1 MGAGTIISGGADG
14 LYTVKMDR
22 GKARKDAELSRINQT
37 IALLTANLAEYPPI
51 IASREANIAQ
61 WQAALENAIVIYEVL
76 VQIDPTSQQTQ
87 DAAKGVNALLAEK
100 LNAEGSLQAVKAN
113 QNIVKGQLAEA
124 QRRKVFITAVAA
136 EVTQEIWCADLT
148 EDKTGAV
155 STIEIP
161 GEPVGVVMAP
171 QSQEDALILPAG
183 NVVAREL
190 MRADHLYL
198 NAAILPGWQKFKPTY
213 RRGTIVDTDT
223 TLNTATVQIAA
234 TVSTAKDKN
243 LKTINVNQ
251 ETVLLENVPVNYM
264 TCHAAAFEPD
274 DDVVV
279 MFESQDWAS
288 PRVIGFISGPKPCNV
303 FVLAQHGSFFD
314 PAYGPLPRSFMVA
327 VTPTGT
333 VIKEGIQIPEAIDYE
348 GAFSRSI
355 GYYVQFS
362 GVGVMD
368 SDDYK
373 KVKRMTDGVET
384 YLPERLFSLSR
395 QKTELFGIDLER
407 LGQRECVVLNEKT
420 LSVKRAFEVWPYPSG
435 YAITMDAGDG
445 GIVVGGFASTYKL
458 RLYDHD
464 GTFNRE
470 IDLTGSDFIWDVSMG
485 KDYFATIYMPG
496 FTVPWLYVYDV
507 TTGSLIDSLEL
518 GNGWESV
525 TMAGD
530 IIAVQ
535 GNIGGGSTNVSGGKL
550 RLYKLIDGDLVL
562 QSETNP
568 FGNLIATYG
577 MTTSYADAG
586 R

>member
-22 GKARKDAELSRINQT
+22 GKARKDAELSRINQV

-61 WQAALENAIVIYEVL
+61 WQAALENSIVIYEVL

-124 QRRKVFITAVAA
+124 QRRLVFITAVAA

-171 QSQEDALILPAG
+171 QSQEDTLILPAG

-303 FVLAQHGSFFD
+303 FVLALHGYFDDPFFGRF
-314 PAYGPLPRSFMVA
+314 YRSLGIA
-327 VTPTGT
+327 ISPTGT
-333 VIKEGIQIPEAIDYE
+333 VVAQGIQSVTAEPFD
-348 GAFSRSI
+348 GAFSAAGSYWFEYGGI
-355 GYYVQFS
+355 GPS
-362 GVGVMD
+362 TE
-368 SDDYK
+368 DDYFK
-373 KVKRMTDGVET
+373 IIRITDGLIDD
-384 YLPERLFSLSR
+384 LPQRMFSLSR
-395 QKTELFGIDLER
+395 DRREIFGISIPDQKNAVVINYKTRALER
-407 LGQRECVVLNEKT
+407 T
-420 LSVKRAFEVWPYPSG
+420 FEVWPYASG
-435 YAITMDAGDG
+435 YAMRMDAAADRV
-445 GIVVGGFASTYKL
+445 VVGGY
-458 RLYDHD
+458 D
-464 GTFNRE
+464 GTVYKVRIHENAGPLDEE
-470 IDLTGSDFIWDVSMG
+470 ITLGAGDFIWDVAAG
-485 KDYFATIYMPG
+485 AQYVGVIYSPG
-496 FTVPWLYVYDV
+496 FTTPWLFVYSTLTWAV
-507 TTGSLIDSLEL
+507 VDSEEL
-518 GNGWESV
+518 GDGWESV
-525 TMAGD
+525 AIHGD
-530 IIAVQ
+530 LIAVQ
-535 GNIGGGSTNVSGGKL
+535 GGVGIAGSTAGGKL
-550 RLYKLIDGDLVL
+550 RIYKMIDDVLTLQTETTPFADLI
-562 QSETNP
+562 T
-568 FGNLIATYG
+568 TYG
-577 MTTSYADAG
+577 MTYGVPAAG